1 MPKFNSKLNY
11 FQTHFTLISKLMSP
25 SFNYLIA
32 VQTGRGD
39 GVVGRRQ
46 RGQCVDIPEE
56 DGLVQPGR
64 GHLLS
69 VPGVGQR
76 FDIVLVS
83 SQCRHA

>member
-1 MPKFNSKLNY
+1 MNAKVLTQLNY
-11 FQTHFTLISKLMSP
+11 FLTHLLLISRLMRP
-25 SFNYLIA
+25 SFYLIA